1 MLTGKTS
8 VYIDTLKSDDET
20 GDVVPTDDS
29 VENEA
34 DDNKIEVE
42 AGKKKKL
49 DRSKYGKFILHYGK
63 TILYGDI
70 LAFLSVCTCAC
81 KSPHLL
87 YGLYFLF
94 WFK

>member
-34 DDNKIEVE
+34 DDNKIE
-42 AGKKKKL
+42 
-49 DRSKYGKFILHYGK
+49 
-63 TILYGDI
+63 
-70 LAFLSVCTCAC
+70 
-81 KSPHLL
+81 
-87 YGLYFLF
+87 GLYYSLF
-94 WFK
+94 VWCQNVPASLVDGN

>member
-42 AGKKKKL
+42 TGKKKKL

-70 LAFLSVCTCAC
+70 LAFLSVCTYAC

-94 WFK
+94 

>member
-1 MLTGKTS
+1 MFPLRLLMEINNF
-8 VYIDTLKSDDET
+8 VSDDET

-42 AGKKKKL
+42 TGKKKKL

-70 LAFLSVCTCAC
+70 LRKLHI
-81 KSPHLL
+81 K
-87 YGLYFLF
+87 YYND
-94 WFK
+94 